1 MSDTATRRV
10 ETVTRG
16 TEIIEGGGVKVNR
29 LIGGPQVDQ
38 VGAILLLDKFGSDD
52 PKSYAAGFPPHP
64 HRGFETV
71 TYMIKG
77 SIHHKDNKGGEGHVT
92 DGGVQWMTAARGVVH
107 SEMPGQTKGLMMGF
121 QIWLNLPAA
130 QKMGDPWYRDIP
142 ATDIPTFKT
151 EEGVNVKLIAG
162 LWGEHKGAGP
172 ERATQPL
179 IADITLPAGTSTVVP
194 VPLDHM
200 GVVSIIEGG
209 VKFGPSKMTRELL
222 VGDLG
227 LLSKNGT
234 LAVSSAQGGRF
245 LIIAA
250 KPLGEPVSKFG
261 PFVMN
266 SPEEIRQ
273 ALADFRS
280 GQF

>member
-1 MSDTATRRV
+1 MSDTAIRRIDK
-10 ETVTRG
+10 VTRG
-16 TEIIEGGGVKVNR
+16 TEVVEGGGVKVNR
-29 LIGGPQVDQ
+29 LIGGPQIDQ
-38 VGAILLLDKFGSDD
+38 VGPILLLDKFGSDD

-71 TYMIKG
+71 TYMIRG

-121 QIWLNLPAA
+121 QIWLNLPAS
-130 QKMGDPWYRDIP
+130 QKMGEPWYRDIP
-142 ATDIPTFKT
+142 ATQIPAFKSVD
-151 EEGVNVKLIAG
+151 GADVKLIAG
-162 LWGEHKGAGP
+162 TWAEHKGAGP
-172 ERATQPL
+172 ERATAPL
-179 IADITLPAGTSTVVP
+179 IADVAVPAGGAIEVP
-194 VPLDHM
+194 VPVEHW
-200 GVVSIIEGG
+200 GVVAMIEGG
-209 VKFGPSKMTRELL
+209 VKFGPKNMTRELL
-222 VGDLG
+222 PGDLG
-227 LLSKNGT
+227 LLTNAGT
-234 LAVSSAQGGRF
+234 LAASSGKGGRF

-266 SPEEIRQ
+266 TPEEIRQ